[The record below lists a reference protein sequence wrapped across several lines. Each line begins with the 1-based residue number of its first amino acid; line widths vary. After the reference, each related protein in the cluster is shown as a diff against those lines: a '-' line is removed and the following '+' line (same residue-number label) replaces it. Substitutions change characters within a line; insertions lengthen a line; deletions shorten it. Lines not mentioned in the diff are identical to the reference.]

1 MRIALIDGE
10 RRLAAKGL
18 KGACPLCNSEVI
30 AKCGEIVT
38 HHWAHRSFDVCDT
51 WAEPMTD
58 WHTRWQARFAIEY
71 REVIVGNHIADVKLR
86 NGRVIE
92 FQHSGIS
99 PAEIRDREDF
109 YGDMVWVFDA
119 TDAYDN
125 ERLWVRYRD
134 DLGYGYRRF
143 TWIAPRI
150 SIAAC
155 QRPVF
160 LDLDGEK
167 LLYLNNSDDRYE
179 NASIPTSLADFDA
192 YVYRGKRP
200 PGTQSAYAATRYTR
214 PKRKPVPPPWEA
226 PDQYG
231 YACASEWFLDKFCH
245 EAAQFRCE
253 CGVILMTGESERAGV
268 CAHCRHSPTLT
279 EVTR

>member
-38 HHWAHRSFDVCDT
+38 HHWAHRSFDDCDT

-119 TDAYDN
+119 TRRVRQRKTMGALS
-125 ERLWVRYRD
+125 RRSGLWLPAVHLDSAAHFDRS
-134 DLGYGYRRF
+134 LPASGVSGPRR
-143 TWIAPRI
+143 R
-150 SIAAC
+150 
-155 QRPVF
+155 
-160 LDLDGEK
+160 E
-167 LLYLNNSDDRYE
+167 
-179 NASIPTSLADFDA
+179 LA
-192 YVYRGKRP
+192 
-200 PGTQSAYAATRYTR
+200 
-214 PKRKPVPPPWEA
+214 VP
-226 PDQYG
+226 
-231 YACASEWFLDKFCH
+231 
-245 EAAQFRCE
+245 
-253 CGVILMTGESERAGV
+253 
-268 CAHCRHSPTLT
+268 
-279 EVTR
+279 